1 MVSRS
6 HPKNGGK
13 KVAVVK
19 KIALAAILLSA
30 HSQSF
35 AQARPFGDVQDRKLN
50 ATNLS
55 QGTTQELIQEL
66 VSSLQSHQDQ
76 PRSEG
81 YVGVHPLPRKRSDAP
96 QKRQG
101 ALPQIVPNVAAAA
114 SAPATTAPAPAS
126 SAAAPPASSAS
137 APTIQPASSAAPT
150 IQPASKAG
158 PSSSNKPSPSPSND
172 PDSDSDSG
180 SDEGASG
187 VAAFFSPH
195 NKLFP
200 LAIALTVAMV
210 LGVLLVLVSI
220 GKCVSHRNLARD
232 ERDGKRKYSSK
243 NNDFMMAAAGNSDLG
258 RKRTLGKSIRRAL
271 TRGRL
276 GGGSFARR
284 EREGTVL
291 IDVGDEVYAVTPEVA
306 KEYERE
312 RKSCLSGYSGSSGGS
327 SGGSRL
333 TFPANQPTPL
343 RQALYNAQL
352 IVAANEAEK
361 ANGGKPQAPRGFDI
375 NSWRR
380 DSVGTSSEGSYSEY
394 DEKTM
399 YGFNRNSKANP
410 ALPPVDPLQRSLSQ
424 RLADGLRALTQGDQ
438 NTGANREKRAFS
450 FDSEMQMPGALRQAP
465 LSSTVPVLTRGGGG
479 WAVQRQQGNDQDDLK
494 PMRKPIRQQNSD
506 STLRDSALSH
516 DRHNL
521 RDDGPTAASGKRQ
534 PVNGGLTGALNNTA
548 NGARPKSILVKSA
561 QQKAAMAARRS
572 AGPNASVP
580 TSKGDLQRRATKVAS
595 STSPGSPKMYQN
607 RTPAAAT
614 RRIVSSTAPGA
625 GAAGLPGTRKPIVL
639 KPEMPARG
647 MNANGGQAGEKKSSD
662 GNAALANT
670 RDLYRP
676 LPMPPSFGPI
686 DLGNS
691 KK

>member
-6 HPKNGGK
+6 HPKTGGR
-13 KVAVVK
+13 KVAIVA
-19 KIALAAILLSA
+19 KIALAAILLVA
-30 HSQSF
+30 HTQSF
-35 AQARPFGDVQDRKLN
+35 AQARPFGDVQDRELN

-55 QGTTQELIQEL
+55 QGTTQELLQEL

-76 PRSEG
+76 PRSDG
-81 YVGVHPLPRKRSDAP
+81 YVGIHPLPRKRSVAP

-114 SAPATTAPAPAS
+114 ST
-126 SAAAPPASSAS
+126 AAPP
-137 APTIQPASSAAPT
+137 PASKADAAPT
-150 IQPASKAG
+150 IQPASKAA
-158 PSSSNKPSPSPSND
+158 PSSSGKPSPSPSND

-187 VAAFFSPH
+187 VAALFNPH

-200 LAIALTVAMV
+200 LAIALTIAMV

-220 GKCVSHRNLARD
+220 GKCVSHRQLARD
-232 ERDGKRKYSSK
+232 QRDGKSKYSTK
-243 NNDFMMAAAGNSDLG
+243 NNDFMVASAGNSDLG
-258 RKRTLGKSIRRAL
+258 RKRTLGKSLRRAL
-271 TRGRL
+271 TRSRL

-361 ANGGKPQAPRGFDI
+361 AGGKPQAPRGFDI

-394 DEKTM
+394 DEKTLHGSSH
-399 YGFNRNSKANP
+399 YSKGNS

-424 RLADGLRALTQGDQ
+424 RLADGLRALTHGDQ
-438 NTGANREKRAFS
+438 NTGASREKRAFS

-479 WAVQRQQGNDQDDLK
+479 WAVQRQQGNDQDDFK
-494 PMRKPIRQQNSD
+494 PMRKPVRQQNSD
-506 STLRDSALSH
+506 TTLRDSALSH
-516 DRHNL
+516 ERHNL

-534 PVNGGLTGALNNTA
+534 NVNGGGGVPLNNTA
-548 NGARPKSILVKSA
+548 NGARPKSILVKNA

-572 AGPNASVP
+572 AGGPNAVAA

-595 STSPGSPKMYQN
+595 STSHGSPKMYQN
-607 RTPAAAT
+607 RTFAADTAT
-614 RRIVSSTAPGA
+614 ATKGTATGA
-625 GAAGLPGTRKPIVL
+625 GGTRKPLIL

-662 GNAALANT
+662 GNAAPANT
-670 RDLYRP
+670 RELYRP

-686 DLGNS
+686 DLGNP

>member
-1 MVSRS
+1 MVSQS

-13 KVAVVK
+13 KVVLA
-19 KIALAAILLSA
+19 ALAVAFIGA
-30 HSQSF
+30 HVQPF
-35 AQARPFGDVQDRKLN
+35 AQARPFGDVQDREFN

-55 QGTTQELIQEL
+55 QGSTQELLQEL
-66 VSSLQSHQDQ
+66 VSTLQQHQDQ

-81 YVGVHPLPRKRSDAP
+81 YVGIHPLPRKRSDTP
-96 QKRQG
+96 QKRQ

-114 SAPATTAPAPAS
+114 SAPAAAATTAPAPAS
-126 SAAAPPASSAS
+126 SAAAPPSSSAA
-137 APTIQPASSAAPT
+137 APTIQPASSAS
-150 IQPASKAG
+150 ASKA
-158 PSSSNKPSPSPSND
+158 PASSSSPSNKPSPSPSDDAN
-172 PDSDSDSG
+172 SDSDSG

-187 VAAFFSPH
+187 VAALFNPH

-200 LAIALTVAMV
+200 LAIALTVAMS

-220 GKCVSHRNLARD
+220 GKCVSHRQLARD

-243 NNDFMMAAAGNSDLG
+243 DNDFIMASVGNAGIGRKKTLG
-258 RKRTLGKSIRRAL
+258 RSLRRAL

-375 NSWRR
+375 NTWRR
-380 DSVGTSSEGSYSEY
+380 DSVGTSSEGSYSDY
-394 DEKTM
+394 DEKTLH
-399 YGFNRNSKANP
+399 GSSHNNKANL

-424 RLADGLRALTQGDQ
+424 RLADGIRALTNGDQ
-438 NTGANREKRAFS
+438 NAGAGRDKRAFS

-479 WAVQRQQGNDQDDLK
+479 WAVQRQQGNDQDDFK
-494 PMRKPIRQQNSD
+494 PMRKPVRQQHSD

-516 DRHNL
+516 DRHIL
-521 RDDGPTAASGKRQ
+521 RDDGPTAANGKRQ
-534 PVNGGLTGALNNTA
+534 PVNGLINGALNNTA
-548 NGARPKSILVKSA
+548 NGARPKSILVKNA
-561 QQKAAMAARRS
+561 QQKAAARRS
-572 AGPNASVP
+572 AAGPNAV

-595 STSPGSPKMYQN
+595 STAPGSPKMYQN
-607 RTPAAAT
+607 RTPAIT
-614 RRIVSSTAPGA
+614 TTKGGVSSTAAGT
-625 GAAGLPGTRKPIVL
+625 GAAGLPATRKPIVL

-662 GNAALANT
+662 GNATNNSTNT
-670 RDLYRP
+670 RELYRP

-686 DLGNS
+686 DLSGG
-691 KK
+691 KTGK